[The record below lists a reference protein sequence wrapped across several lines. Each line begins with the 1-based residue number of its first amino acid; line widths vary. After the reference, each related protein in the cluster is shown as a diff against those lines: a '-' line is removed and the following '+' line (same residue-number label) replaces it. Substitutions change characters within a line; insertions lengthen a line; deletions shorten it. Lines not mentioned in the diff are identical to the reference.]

1 MAQSDVHQSLQDL
14 NDEIERTQTDDE
26 EKQEVLTDV
35 QTRVQKV
42 LDDPDGG
49 HHLDLP
55 EPLEDAAIKFEVEHP
70 SLARAMPSSSSSSAS
85 AIWTSS

>member
-1 MAQSDVHQSLQDL
+1 MAQSDVNQSLQDL
-14 NDEIERTQTDDE
+14 NGEIERTQTDDE
-26 EKQEVLTDV
+26 HKQAVLKDV

-55 EPLEDAAIKFEVEHP
+55 EPLEEAAIKFEVEHP
-70 SLARAMPSSSSSSAS
+70 SLARAMQIAANSLSAMGM
-85 AIWTSS
+85 

>member
-1 MAQSDVHQSLQDL
+1 MTQSEVHQSLQDL
-14 NDEIERTQTDDE
+14 NDEIKITQTDDE
-26 EKQEVLTDV
+26 DKQMVLNDV

-55 EPLEDAAIKFEVEHP
+55 GTLEEAAVKFEVEHP
-70 SLARAMPSSSSSSAS
+70 SLASAMQIAANSLSAMG
-85 AIWTSS
+85 I